1 MLCCPLSISMHLSV
15 VFVVVFSHNCV
26 SSTEKE
32 AMDELTAEIVSYL
45 VSRPGVLPTM
55 LRRHA
60 SLRERAAAW
69 LTGKKPLLI
78 IGGEPAHGK
87 SLLMGELVLRH
98 NELVKLYPTLSAPPA
113 LISYDRVHYL
123 FLKRLAEIGMPGAH
137 DFLPEGE
144 THPGAR
150 KLITELMRD
159 VLLFALSRFPK
170 GTPIILEAPLIGDRG
185 EDLVDEPAALGF
197 QTQIFIMYSPAMWGR
212 LLRAAEHQARE
223 TSAQALA
230 MRQIHEALLRQRGIT
245 SSSKEVE
252 DITLLKSWEQWLGQR
267 DGIVLSWDPADD
279 EAGFEHTKETLK
291 AMHIPPNPLRPPVL
305 NEYIIS
311 RIEERLATIPSPR
324 VFALEVQAY
333 R

>member
-1 MLCCPLSISMHLSV
+1 MLLYPLSISMHLSV
-15 VFVVVFSHNCV
+15 VFVVIFSRHCV

-45 VSRPGVLPTM
+45 ASRPGVLPTM
-55 LRRHA
+55 MRRHA
-60 SLRERAAAW
+60 AVRERSAAW

-123 FLKRLAEIGMPGAH
+123 LLKRLAEICMPGAH

-159 VLLFALSRFPK
+159 
-170 GTPIILEAPLIGDRG
+170 
-185 EDLVDEPAALGF
+185 
-197 QTQIFIMYSPAMWGR
+197 
-212 LLRAAEHQARE
+212 
-223 TSAQALA
+223 
-230 MRQIHEALLRQRGIT
+230 ALL
-245 SSSKEVE
+245 
-252 DITLLKSWEQWLGQR
+252 
-267 DGIVLSWDPADD
+267 
-279 EAGFEHTKETLK
+279 
-291 AMHIPPNPLRPPVL
+291 
-305 NEYIIS
+305 
-311 RIEERLATIPSPR
+311 
-324 VFALEVQAY
+324 
-333 R
+333 